1 LENDKLSYLLSA
13 QNLAYYLPDGTLLFK
28 NFNFNISS
36 GKIGIIGKNGL
47 GKTTLLKIITGELK
61 QTEGEIIRNG
71 KISYFPQ
78 NIHEYFN
85 YSISKIL
92 NVDKK
97 LEALKRA
104 ELGLASIEDLQII
117 SNDWNLENE
126 IKQIISKFIKKNIS
140 LDRIGNTL
148 SGGEM
153 MSILFVKVLLEKP
166 DIIIFDEPTNNL
178 DLELKR
184 YFYDFL
190 NISNSIFIIVSHDI
204 NLLNK
209 MDAII
214 EISNLGLKYYSGN
227 YDFYLEQ
234 MKIEESSNLNKL
246 TNLNERLL
254 RQKQKELKIQENLFR
269 NSSRSHK
276 RAIKEGMS
284 ALEIGSKKE
293 VSGKNQGKLSLCHFE
308 KTNKL
313 IEEKNFIEEKLR
325 KNYKINID
333 IIPVKLPDKKM
344 MISLSQLNHKFN
356 NSDHYLWKNNININ
370 FFGSSRVLI
379 KGNNGS
385 GKTTLIKMIMNKLK
399 PTIGEVFCATNKIA
413 YLDQNCSLL
422 KSEISIFD
430 NFKNF
435 ASLDMEE
442 HEIRIK
448 AGRFLFYNV
457 QVFKKVS
464 ILSGGE
470 KLRATLAC
478 VLAMNQSPDVFILD
492 EPTNNLDIESMEILS
507 YHLNEYKGTLI
518 LISHDENFLKDIR
531 LEQVL
536 ELKVF
541 V

>member
-1 LENDKLSYLLSA
+1 MSYLLSV
-13 QNLAYYLPDGTLLFK
+13 QKLAYYLPDGTLLFK

-47 GKTTLLKIITGELK
+47 GKSTFLKIIIGELK

-78 NIHEYFN
+78 NIHEYFD

-153 MSILFVKVLLEKP
+153 MSILFAKVLLEKP

-190 NISNSIFIIVSHDI
+190 NISNSIFIIISHDI

-234 MKIEESSNLNKL
+234 MKIDESSTLNKL
-246 TNLNERLL
+246 TNLNERLS
-254 RQKQKELKIQENLFR
+254 RQKQKELKIKENLFR

-293 VSGKNQGKLSLCHFE
+293 VSDKNQGKLSLCHFE

-313 IEEKNFIEEKLR
+313 IEEKNLIKEKLR

-344 MISLSQLNHKFN
+344 MISLSQLNQKFDET
-356 NSDHYLWKNNININ
+356 DHYLWKNNININ

-399 PTIGEVFCATNKIA
+399 PTIGNVFCSTNKIA

-422 KSEISIFD
+422 NSEISIFD

-435 ASLDMEE
+435 ASLDLEE

-448 AGRFLFYNV
+448 AGRFLFYKD
-457 QVFKKVS
+457 QVFKNVS
-464 ILSGGE
+464 ILIGGE

-478 VLAMNQSPDVFILD
+478 ILAMNQSPDVFILD

-507 YHLNEYKGTLI
+507 YHLNDYKGTLI
-518 LISHDENFLKDIR
+518 LISHDENFLKDLR
-531 LEQVL
+531 LDQVL
-536 ELKVF
+536 ELNAF

>member
-1 LENDKLSYLLSA
+1 M
-13 QNLAYYLPDGTLLFK
+13 
-28 NFNFNISS
+28 
-36 GKIGIIGKNGL
+36 
-47 GKTTLLKIITGELK
+47 
-61 QTEGEIIRNG
+61 
-71 KISYFPQ
+71 
-78 NIHEYFN
+78 
-85 YSISKIL
+85 

-126 IKQIISKFIKKNIS
+126 IKLILSKLIKNNLS
-140 LDRIGNTL
+140 LERIGNTL

-153 MSILFVKVLLEKP
+153 MSILFTKIILEKS

-190 NISNSIFIIVSHDI
+190 NLSNSIFIIVSHDK

-234 MKIEESSNLNKL
+234 MKIEESSKLNKL
-246 TNLNERLL
+246 TNLNERLSK
-254 RQKQKELKIQENLFR
+254 QKQKELKIQENLFR

-276 RAIKEGMS
+276 RAFKEGMS

-293 VSGKNQGKLSLCHFE
+293 VSDKTQGKLSLCHFE

-313 IEEKNFIEEKLR
+313 IEEKNLIKEKLR
-325 KNYKINID
+325 KNNKINID
-333 IIPVKLPDKKM
+333 INPVKLPDKKI
-344 MISLSQLNHKFN
+344 MISLSDLNHKFED
-356 NSDHYLWKNNININ
+356 SAHYLWKNNVNID

-379 KGNNGS
+379 QGNNGT
-385 GKTTLIKMIMNKLK
+385 GKSSLIKMILNKLE
-399 PTIGEVFCATNKIA
+399 PSIGEVYCATKNIA
-413 YLDQNCSLL
+413 YLDQECLL
-422 KSEISIFD
+422 LNKDLHILE

-435 ASLDMEE
+435 ASKNLEE

-448 AGRFLFYNV
+448 AGRFLFYKD
-457 QVFKKVS
+457 QVFKMVS

-478 VLAMNQSPDVFILD
+478 ILAMNQSPDVFILD

-507 YHLNEYKGTLI
+507 HHLNEFKGTLI
-518 LISHDENFLKDIR
+518 LISHDENFLKTIDLNLYKIWD
-531 LEQVL
+531 
-536 ELKVF
+536 
-541 V
+541 